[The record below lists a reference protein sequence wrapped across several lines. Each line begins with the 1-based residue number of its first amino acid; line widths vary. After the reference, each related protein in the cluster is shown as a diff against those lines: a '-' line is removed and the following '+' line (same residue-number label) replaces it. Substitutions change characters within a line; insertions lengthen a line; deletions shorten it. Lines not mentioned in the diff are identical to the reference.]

1 MDRDREL
8 DDLEELAERLGIEV
22 RRRVL
27 RGAPGSGSGLCRLHG
42 KWVVILNSHSTLH
55 EKRVALSDAI
65 SAVQAKQQKAP
76 ERPGLAGLGPQG
88 RRRGGS

>member
-1 MDRDREL
+1 MERDREL

-27 RGAPGSGSGLCRLHG
+27 RGAPGSGSGLCRLRG
-42 KWVVILNSHSTLH
+42 QWVLILNSHSTLH

-65 SAVQAKQQKAP
+65 SMVQGKPKAP
-76 ERPGLAGLGPQG
+76 ERPGLAGLGPTG
-88 RRRGGS
+88 RRRGAP

>member
-1 MDRDREL
+1 VDRDREL

-27 RGAPGSGSGLCRLHG
+27 RGAPGSGSGLCRLRGH
-42 KWVVILNSHSTLH
+42 WVLILNSHSTLH

-65 SAVQAKQQKAP
+65 STVQGKPKSP
-76 ERPGLAGLGPQG
+76 ERPGLAGLGPAG
-88 RRRGGS
+88 RRRGGP